1 MKIVTYDGLKYYHD
15 KVSNYI
21 DEKIQNEK
29 GVFIGT
35 QEDYNTAN
43 SAGKIKTGSL
53 VIILDPNELEE
64 STVTALLGTAILGKM
79 ILGNK

>member
-1 MKIVTYDGLKYYHD
+1 MERKIVTLENLEYFY
-15 KVSNYI
+15 
-21 DEKIQNEK
+21 EKLQNEK

-35 QEDYNTAN
+35 QEDYDAAN

-64 STVTALLGTAILGKM
+64 STVTALLGTGILGKM
-79 ILGNK
+79 ILGQK

>member
-1 MKIVTYDGLKYYHD
+1 MERKIVTLDNLEYFY
-15 KVSNYI
+15 
-21 DEKIQNEK
+21 EKLQNEK

-35 QEDYNTAN
+35 QEEYDTAN

-64 STVTALLGTAILGKM
+64 SAVAALLGTGILGKM
-79 ILGNK
+79 ILGQK

>member
-1 MKIVTYDGLKYYHD
+1 MERKIVTLENLEYFY
-15 KVSNYI
+15 
-21 DEKIQNEK
+21 EKLQNEK

-35 QEDYNTAN
+35 QEDYDAAN

-64 STVTALLGTAILGKM
+64 STVTALLGTAILGQM
-79 ILGNK
+79 LLGQK

>member
-1 MKIVTYDGLKYYHD
+1 MDRKIGTLDNLESFYEKLKD
-15 KVSNYI
+15 QS
-21 DEKIQNEK
+21 

-35 QEDYNTAN
+35 QEDYDTAN

-53 VIILDPNELEE
+53 VIILDPSELED
-64 STVTALLGTAILGKM
+64 STVTALLGTGILGKL